1 MKPRD
6 PGTFEGLLQQKLGEH
21 TAEPPPNL
29 WAKIER
35 ESKPSKLRFLA
46 KKLNAQLHWL
56 NLAATVLLL
65 VVALFFWYQPQK
77 EVLPIAVPKLHT
89 PLQQHLKGA
98 QDSLDS
104 LQIQFKKHSKLKTH
118 PHETQSKS
126 K

>member
-6 PGTFEGLLQQKLGEH
+6 PSSFERLLQKKLSEH
-21 TAEPPPNL
+21 TVEPPPAL

-35 ESKPSKLRFLA
+35 ESAPSKLRFLA
-46 KKLNAQLHWL
+46 KKLNTNLHWL

-65 VVALFFWYQPQK
+65 LLALFFWYQPRQ
-77 EVLPIAVPKLHT
+77 EELPIAVPKLHA

-104 LQIQFKKHSKLKTH
+104 LRNRFKKRPKTH
-118 PHETQSKS
+118 PDETQSRS